1 MRTFYYIG
9 IAMNGVVAVLVA
21 PAKGVLPMLFNLL
34 QKDDPQARVVV
45 TVRATATSSHVQ
57 TYFATAAEAARY
69 REWLAAVLP
78 NCSTEV
84 SLIKRLD

>member
-1 MRTFYYIG
+1 
-9 IAMNGVVAVLVA
+9 
-21 PAKGVLPMLFNLL
+21 MLFNLL
-34 QKDDPQARVVV
+34 KQDDPRARVVV

-78 NCSTEV
+78 GCLTEV
-84 SLIKRLD
+84 LLTKRLD